1 MDGILIV
8 SFGTSYR
15 ESREKTI
22 DVLVEQFKKTFS
34 DIPVYLAFTSKVILK
49 KIYEEEQ
56 INIDTVEEA
65 LKRMYMEGIERVFI
79 QPTHMING
87 IENED
92 MLEIIDQYRKLFQ
105 GGIYTGTPLLTDVED
120 YRQVLDALVEELHEN
135 DIYVSRETYDTSILL
150 MGHGTSHYANAV
162 YPAFDYLIKETGYVN
177 LFVGTVEGYP
187 DVHTVLKLIKQ
198 KQVKKIVL
206 VPFMFVAGDHA
217 KNDMAGD
224 NENSWKHILEKEGYE
239 VECLIKGMG
248 EYRKIRECYTRHLK
262 RVMEKKR

>member
-22 DVLVEQFKKTFS
+22 DVLVEQCKETFP
-34 DIPVYLAFTSKVILK
+34 DTPVYLAFTSRVILK

-56 INIDTVEEA
+56 ITIDTVEEA
-65 LKRMYMEGIERVFI
+65 LKRMYVEGISRVFI

-92 MLEIIDQYRKLFQ
+92 MLDIMEQYRKLFED
-105 GGIYTGTPLLTDVED
+105 GIFTGTPLLTDVED
-120 YRQVLDALVEELHEN
+120 YRKVLEALVEELAEYNIH
-135 DIYVSRETYDTSILL
+135 VSRETCETSVLL

-162 YPAFDYLIKETGYVN
+162 YPAFDYLIQETGYVN

-187 DVHTVLKLIKQ
+187 GIDTVLKMIQRK
-198 KQVKKIVL
+198 KVRKIVL

-217 KNDMAGD
+217 KKDMAG
-224 NENSWKHILEKEGYE
+224 ESEKSWKNILEHAGYE
-239 VECLIKGMG
+239 VECLMKGMG
-248 EYRKIRECYTRHLK
+248 EYQRIRECYTEHLRK
-262 RVMEKKR
+262 IMEK

>member
-22 DVLVEQFKKTFS
+22 DVLVEQFRETFS
-34 DIPVYLAFTSKVILK
+34 DTPVYLAFTSRVILK

-56 INIDTVEEA
+56 ISIDTVEEA
-65 LKRMYMEGIERVFI
+65 LKRMYAEGISRVFI

-92 MLEIIDQYRKLFQ
+92 MLDIMEQYRNLFE
-105 GGIYTGTPLLTDVED
+105 GGIFTGTPLLTDVED
-120 YRQVLDALVEELHEN
+120 YRQVLEALAEELEEN
-135 DIYVSRETYDTSILL
+135 HIHVSRETCETSVLL

-187 DVHTVLKLIKQ
+187 SVDTVLKLIKRRN
-198 KQVKKIVL
+198 VKKIVL

-217 KNDMAGD
+217 KNDMAGED
-224 NENSWKHILEKEGYE
+224 EKSWKNIFEQAGYE
-239 VECLIKGMG
+239 VECLMKGMG
-248 EYRKIRECYTRHLK
+248 EYQKIRECYTEHL
-262 RVMEKKR
+262 RRIMEQ

>member
-15 ESREKTI
+15 ESRKKTI
-22 DVLVEQFKKTFS
+22 DVLVEQFKETFL
-34 DIPVYLAFTSKVILK
+34 DTPVYLAFTSKVILK

-65 LKRMYMEGIERVFI
+65 LKRMYAEGISRVFI

-92 MLEIIDQYRKLFQ
+92 MLDIIEQYRKLFE
-105 GGIYTGTPLLTDVED
+105 GEIFTGTPLLTDVED
-120 YRQVLDALVEELHEN
+120 YRQVLDALVEELEEN
-135 DIYVSRETYDTSILL
+135 HIYVSRETCETSVLL

-162 YPAFDYLIKETGYVN
+162 YPAFDYLIKENGYVN

-187 DVHTVLKLIKQ
+187 NVDTVLKLIKRRS
-198 KQVKKIVL
+198 VKKIVL
-206 VPFMFVAGDHA
+206 VPFMFVAGEHA
-217 KNDMAGD
+217 RNDMAGED
-224 NENSWKHILEKEGYE
+224 EGSWKNVFEREGYE
-239 VECLIKGMG
+239 VECVMKGMG
-248 EYRKIRECYTRHLK
+248 EYRKIRGCYVEHLR
-262 RVMEKKR
+262 RVMGK